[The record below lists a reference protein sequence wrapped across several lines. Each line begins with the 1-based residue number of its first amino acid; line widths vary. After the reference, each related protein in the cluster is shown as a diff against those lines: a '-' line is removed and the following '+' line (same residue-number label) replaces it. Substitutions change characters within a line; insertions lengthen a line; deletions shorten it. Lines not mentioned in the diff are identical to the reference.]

1 MTHTDIVVLGGGGHA
16 KVLIAILKKL
26 RAYSILGYTDL
37 KQHGD
42 ILGIPHLGN
51 DDALK
56 EIRAHRS
63 SCAAAMGIGT
73 VRPSSLRTERRQF
86 LEALGFA
93 LPPIIAPTAIVNEDV
108 EVSPATVIFD
118 GVVVNSGSRIGRGV
132 ILNTN
137 STIEHDCTIED
148 DVHVAP
154 GATLSGGVRVGT
166 RSVVGAGATV
176 IQSVSIC
183 ADCLVGA
190 GATVTETIAQPG
202 VYVGTPARRL
212 R

>member
-1 MTHTDIVVLGGGGHA
+1 MIYTDIVVLGGGGHA

-26 RAYSILGYTDL
+26 CTYNILGYTDPTR
-37 KQHGD
+37 HD
-42 ILGIPHLGN
+42 EILGIPYLGT

-56 EIRAHRS
+56 AIRAERR

-73 VRPSSLRTERRQF
+73 VRPSSLRAERRQF
-86 LEALGFA
+86 LEALRFA
-93 LPPIIAPTAIVNEDV
+93 LPPIIAPTAIVNEEV
-108 EVSPATVIFD
+108 EVGPATVIFD
-118 GVVVNSGSRIGRGV
+118 GVVVNSGTRIGRGV

-154 GATLSGGVRVGT
+154 SATLSGGVRVGA
-166 RSVVGAGATV
+166 RSVVGVGATV
-176 IQSVSIC
+176 IQAVSIC
-183 ADCLVGA
+183 AECLVGA
-190 GATVTETIAQPG
+190 GATVTETIVQPG
-202 VYVGTPARRL
+202 VYVGTPARRI